1 MNSIDHNPADDPVN
15 RVPPILAAAQ
25 QLLESAPVAML
36 LVNSKGE
43 IQHLNSAAEQLFG
56 YSRECLTG
64 KQVEILVPADLR
76 QVHELLRNGF
86 MNAPA
91 RRPMGKGRHLTALH
105 KDGHLIHVEIAL
117 NPLTIGSES
126 TVVMVSVLDQ
136 TTRDRA
142 ERAELFVLELKHR
155 AKNMFAVIS
164 AISHQIGSKNLSHAD
179 FESAF
184 DNRLRSFAATYD
196 LLVRGNWQAP
206 SILDLVRSQ
215 LAFVNEQDASTI
227 VIEGPNLRLSADH
240 AEYLG
245 LAIHELATNALK
257 HGALSVPS
265 GKLRIHWAVDKTT
278 NRFRFDWQELGGPPV
293 APPERKG
300 FGRIL
305 LESVV
310 PAAFFGVAEFRTP
323 TSGIT
328 WHLDAPMTAIM
339 SAA

>member
-1 MNSIDHNPADDPVN
+1 MIG
-15 RVPPILAAAQ
+15 VPPTLVVAQ
-25 QLLESAPVAML
+25 QMLEFAPVAML

-43 IQHLNSAAEQLFG
+43 IQHLNSAAERLFG
-56 YSRECLTG
+56 YSKESLIG
-64 KQVEILVPADLR
+64 QQVETLVPNDLK
-76 QVHELLRNGF
+76 QKHKLLRDGF
-86 MNAPA
+86 MNAPT
-91 RRPMGKGRHLTALH
+91 RRPMGEGRHLTALH

-117 NPLTIGSES
+117 NPLTVGSES
-126 TVVMVSVLDQ
+126 AVVVVSVLDQ
-136 TTRDRA
+136 TARDRA
-142 ERAELFVLELKHR
+142 EHAELFVLELKHR

-164 AISHQIGSKNLSHAD
+164 AISHQIGAKSLSHSD

-184 DNRLRSFAATYD
+184 DNRLRSFAASYD
-196 LLVRGNWQAP
+196 LLARENWQAP

-227 VIEGPNLRLSADH
+227 SMEGPSVRLSANH

-265 GKLRIHWAVDKTT
+265 GKLRIQWSVDKTT
-278 NRFRFDWQELGGPPV
+278 NRFQFDWQELGGPMV

-300 FGRIL
+300 FGRII

-310 PAAFFGVAEFRTP
+310 PATFVGKAEFRTP

-339 SAA
+339 LDA